1 MSIISLVLFAVG
13 VGLILMGRVRLG
25 ELDAEGPPV
34 RAAGLVLMTPVIAI
48 MLLGIIAGALTRGDP
63 AGLINLLEVV
73 SWIAAVTVAYY
84 LLVQKS
90 GMRIDLTQIKLENLT
105 NIQQLRQSNP
115 LQRPPAPSVMT
126 VAQAARYLG
135 MSEKAVMEAIQD
147 GRLAATKTMQG
158 YTIARFVLDE
168 YRDSLNKP

>member
-1 MSIISLVLFAVG
+1 MSIISLVLFTVG

-34 RAAGLVLMTPVIAI
+34 RAAGLVLMTPVIA
-48 MLLGIIAGALTRGDP
+48 MLLLGIIAGALTRSDP
-63 AGLINLLEVV
+63 AGLIGLLEVV

-135 MSEKAVMEAIQD
+135 MSEKAVLEAIQE
-147 GRLAATKTMQG
+147 GRLSATKTMQG